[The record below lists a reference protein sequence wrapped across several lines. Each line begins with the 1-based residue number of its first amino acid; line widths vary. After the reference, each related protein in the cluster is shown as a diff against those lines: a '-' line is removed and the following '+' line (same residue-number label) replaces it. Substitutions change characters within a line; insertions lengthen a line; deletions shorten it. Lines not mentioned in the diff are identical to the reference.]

1 MQQKMLEF
9 LYLFSQRILC
19 SAGQPGKP
27 AAHAAERCD
36 QHASRWGGHE
46 SGQGQ
51 LRPPIAGAC
60 PVLLDLL
67 LFTPS
72 CPLQLPLPGVTAQH
86 AVDADGDSGH
96 AWQAES
102 MEDVD
107 RRLDGLAQSGR
118 LDPAFMLTMSN
129 AYANTKLTDAT
140 KEEVKDIMYY
150 MYQQVRCYAKT
161 MGEMTN
167 CCCLR
172 EHTCSL

>member
-1 MQQKMLEF
+1 MLVN
-9 LYLFSQRILC
+9 LANRLLT
-19 SAGQPGKP
+19 
-27 AAHAAERCD
+27 AAERRD
-36 QHASRWGGHE
+36 QHASRWRCHE

-60 PVLLDLL
+60 SVLLDLL
-67 LFTPS
+67 QFTGCLPS
-72 CPLQLPLPGVTAQH
+72 CPLQLPLPGETALH

-150 MYQQVRCYAKT
+150 MYQQVRCYAEVLDRRIK
-161 MGEMTN
+161 
-167 CCCLR
+167 CCPRLQMR
-172 EHTCSL
+172 SF